1 METNKSDSETERVT
15 GMLKW
20 TFAAVMI
27 LGLSTISPAAQ
38 APVFLYDNP
47 VLALEVMETD
57 TAIAP
62 YASTVSPSDI
72 PEDGYGPSDDAEV
85 KSPEREAALTP
96 EAAAPEE
103 SDRASLHPG
112 VSAPEAFQTGA
123 SEPEASEPEASEP
136 EAPAPEVRFETIN
149 GVAMDGDLSDVLAA
163 LGEPTERTT
172 DELLGTEEVHYPKLT
187 VGLYEGLVDYV
198 VVPASAGSVRLGDTE
213 ALLALAQL
221 RELLGEPDH
230 VADDGLVYVR
240 GPLALKLFTDEGGS
254 ALSTLEVYWAA
265 SS

>member
-1 METNKSDSETERVT
+1 METNEIDSETERVT

-38 APVFLYDNP
+38 APVFLYDDP
-47 VLALEVMETD
+47 A
-57 TAIAP
+57 
-62 YASTVSPSDI
+62 
-72 PEDGYGPSDDAEV
+72 
-85 KSPEREAALTP
+85 
-96 EAAAPEE
+96 
-103 SDRASLHPG
+103 
-112 VSAPEAFQTGA
+112 
-123 SEPEASEPEASEP
+123 P
-136 EAPAPEVRFETIN
+136 EAPAPELAFETIN
-149 GVAMDGDLSDVLAA
+149 GVAMDGDLSEVLAV

-172 DELLGTEEVHYPKLT
+172 DELLGTEEYHYPGLT

-213 ALLALAQL
+213 IALELAQL
-221 RELLGEPDH
+221 RELLGEPDL

-240 GPLALKLFTDEGGS
+240 GPLALKLFTDAEGS
-254 ALSTLEVYWAA
+254 VLSTLEVFWAA

>member
-1 METNKSDSETERVT
+1 METNNSDSETERVT

-38 APVFLYDNP
+38 APVFLYDDS
-47 VLALEVMETD
+47 ASEV
-57 TAIAP
+57 
-62 YASTVSPSDI
+62 S
-72 PEDGYGPSDDAEV
+72 
-85 KSPEREAALTP
+85 LT
-96 EAAAPEE
+96 E
-103 SDRASLHPG
+103 S
-112 VSAPEAFQTGA
+112 SAPEV
-123 SEPEASEPEASEP
+123 
-136 EAPAPEVRFETIN
+136 PAPEIAFETIN
-149 GVAMDGDLSDVLAA
+149 GVAMDGDLSEVLAV

-172 DELLGTEEVHYPKLT
+172 DELLGTEEYHYPGLT

-198 VVPASAGSVRLGDTE
+198 VVPASGGSVRLGDTE
-213 ALLALAQL
+213 AVLALTQL
-221 RELLGEPDH
+221 RELLGEPNH

-240 GPLALKLFTDEGGS
+240 GPLALKLFTDAEGS